1 MKIHF
6 IPGRSFH
13 SIFVFNAESNLC
25 LAMSSILDQYEA
37 TMSHG
42 TIPDRQRS
50 VHSNSASSPV
60 EPVASGY
67 ISATEDQT
75 PIFNKSK
82 INFKPQEPIT
92 HLSICNN
99 MLCMVMAGRLL
110 LRINLMHPDNV
121 DEVEITRGDEKV
133 YKLHFDPTGRFVL
146 LTLTSEETIFLS
158 PNSRKPKSLHKFKG
172 HKIESVGWCHTA
184 TGNTT
189 GAVLVGTSWGLIM
202 ECSIE
207 AGEDTKFFGGSVDQY
222 FKQVYKF
229 ASSNG
234 RGDPVT
240 GLEYFCTASKQD
252 GKNDYCIFAA
262 TPNKLYQ
269 FSGTMSPNSG
279 EVPVFQAVFSLYINT
294 PPRHIQIPGIR
305 DNSQLI
311 LLYSS
316 KGSTVPVPTQFAWMT
331 AEGVYIGE
339 IKLPSMVETSTSI
352 QQRSL
357 ITNAR
362 LVHYPD
368 TAADNTN
375 PFADN
380 SGEVLNIVLTEFHL
394 LLLYSDRLKVICSL
408 NEQLIFEDVYSSRY
422 GQLRGLVKDPAQG
435 TIWTYTD
442 GAVFKYKVVKESRDV
457 WQMYL
462 DMGKFDLAR
471 EHCRDNPANL
481 DKVLTRQAEH
491 EFSKGQ
497 YQESALYYAITQN
510 CFEDVAL
517 KFLRAGKEVA
527 LRAYLQKKLSNLKA
541 GETTQMTMLS
551 TWLVELY
558 LNQIGK
564 LSEAHRESQELNKC
578 RENLKN
584 LLAQVKLK
592 ECFQE
597 NRNTIYD
604 LLISHSDI
612 EDYVFFAVLMQDYE
626 RVVNHHIQNEDYTS
640 ALDALRKQNSV
651 PLYYKFSPVLMQ
663 HIPQTTVNAW
673 IQLGRRIDP
682 RHIIPS
688 LVNCTERGSETHWME
703 AIRYL
708 EFCTTELECSD
719 PAIHNYLLS
728 LYAKHVPNSVI
739 SYLRGQGDDSSEICY
754 DVKYALRLCLGNK
767 DPSARDTLHQACV
780 HIYTVMAL
788 YEEAVNMALKV
799 DVELAKSIADRRE
812 LEEDEET
819 RRKLWLC
826 IAKHIVQEDKD
837 IKRAMKFL
845 QESGDLLKIEDILP
859 FFPDFVTIDHFKDA
873 LCESLA
879 EYNKHIDQLK
889 DEMNEATSSAHS
901 IRANI
906 QETRNRHL
914 VVGGTD
920 RCKSCDKLLLTRAFY
935 LFPCQHAFHNDCMW
949 KDARPLLIDSKRD
962 LADRLQ
968 QKLLTL
974 NLSNDSTSKEERKT
988 SRQKLIKDLDETIA
1002 NECVLCGEIAVR
1014 SIDTPFLDETFGGE
1028 ETWS

>member
-1 MKIHF
+1 
-6 IPGRSFH
+6 
-13 SIFVFNAESNLC
+13 
-25 LAMSSILDQYEA
+25 
-37 TMSHG
+37 
-42 TIPDRQRS
+42 
-50 VHSNSASSPV
+50 
-60 EPVASGY
+60 
-67 ISATEDQT
+67 
-75 PIFNKSK
+75 
-82 INFKPQEPIT
+82 
-92 HLSICNN
+92 
-99 MLCMVMAGRLL
+99 
-110 LRINLMHPDNV
+110 
-121 DEVEITRGDEKV
+121 
-133 YKLHFDPTGRFVL
+133 
-146 LTLTSEETIFLS
+146 
-158 PNSRKPKSLHKFKG
+158 
-172 HKIESVGWCHTA
+172 
-184 TGNTT
+184 
-189 GAVLVGTSWGLIM
+189 M

-252 GKNDYCIFAA
+252 GKNEYCIFAA

-279 EVPVFQAVFSLYINT
+279 EVPVFQAVFSLYTNT
-294 PPRHIQIPGIR
+294 PPRHIHIPGIR
-305 DNSQLI
+305 DDSQLI

-435 TIWTYTD
+435 TIWAYTD

-551 TWLVELY
+551 TWLVD
-558 LNQIGK
+558 
-564 LSEAHRESQELNKC
+564 
-578 RENLKN
+578 
-584 LLAQVKLK
+584 
-592 ECFQE
+592 F
-597 NRNTIYD
+597 
-604 LLISHSDI
+604 
-612 EDYVFFAVLMQDYE
+612 DYE

-708 EFCTTELECSD
+708 EYCTTELECSD

-767 DPSARDTLHQACV
+767 DPSASETLHQACV

-920 RCKSCDKLLLTRAFY
+920 RCQSCDKLLLTRAFY

-949 KDARPLLIDSKRD
+949 KDVRPLLIDSKRD

-988 SRQKLIKDLDETIA
+988 ARQKLIKDLDETIA

-1014 SIDTPFLDETFGGE
+1014 SIDTPFLDDTFGGE

>member
-1 MKIHF
+1 
-6 IPGRSFH
+6 
-13 SIFVFNAESNLC
+13 
-25 LAMSSILDQYEA
+25 
-37 TMSHG
+37 
-42 TIPDRQRS
+42 
-50 VHSNSASSPV
+50 
-60 EPVASGY
+60 
-67 ISATEDQT
+67 
-75 PIFNKSK
+75 
-82 INFKPQEPIT
+82 
-92 HLSICNN
+92 
-99 MLCMVMAGRLL
+99 
-110 LRINLMHPDNV
+110 
-121 DEVEITRGDEKV
+121 
-133 YKLHFDPTGRFVL
+133 
-146 LTLTSEETIFLS
+146 
-158 PNSRKPKSLHKFKG
+158 G

-234 RGDPVT
+234 RG
-240 GLEYFCTASKQD
+240 LEYFCTASKQD
-252 GKNDYCIFAA
+252 GKNEYCIFAA

-279 EVPVFQAVFSLYINT
+279 EVPVFQAVFSLYTNT
-294 PPRHIQIPGIR
+294 PPRHIHIPGIR
-305 DNSQLI
+305 DDSQLI

-368 TAADNTN
+368 T
-375 PFADN
+375 DN

-435 TIWTYTD
+435 TIWAYTD

-551 TWLVELY
+551 TWLVDFILKCVAFVCYVLLGDE
-558 LNQIGK
+558 IIIKSGTC
-564 LSEAHRESQELNKC
+564 LSIYKRTKSKKVC
-578 RENLKN
+578 NLKQKSSPIN
-584 LLAQVKLK
+584 
-592 ECFQE
+592 C
-597 NRNTIYD
+597 TIKNIQ
-604 LLISHSDI
+604 ISPKWHRQS
-612 EDYVFFAVLMQDYE
+612 VVQDYE

-708 EFCTTELECSD
+708 EYCTTELECSD

-767 DPSARDTLHQACV
+767 DPSASETLHQACV

-920 RCKSCDKLLLTRAFY
+920 RCQSCDKLLLTRAFY

-949 KDARPLLIDSKRD
+949 KDVRPLLIDSKRD

-968 QKLLTL
+968 QQLMVKLAQSKQIVK
-974 NLSNDSTSKEERKT
+974 NNKNYNNINDSTSKEERKT
-988 SRQKLIKDLDETIA
+988 ARQKLIKDLDETIA

-1014 SIDTPFLDETFGGE
+1014 SIDTPFLDDTFGQAE
-1028 ETWS
+1028 CLVWI